1 MIRIR
6 PTTTPSIGKTS
17 LKGTWNS
24 PRVKKKLT
32 SVGFKL
38 NSRPPD
44 YTDALLRCEA
54 STGTGRG
61 KCTNDTDIV
70 LEPRSTRKITILI
83 IF

>member
-17 LKGTWNS
+17 LKGTWKS
-24 PRVKKKLT
+24 PRVKKKIDL
-32 SVGFKL
+32 SGGL

-44 YTDALLRCEA
+44 YTDALLRYEA

-70 LEPRSTRKITILI
+70 LEPRNTREITILI